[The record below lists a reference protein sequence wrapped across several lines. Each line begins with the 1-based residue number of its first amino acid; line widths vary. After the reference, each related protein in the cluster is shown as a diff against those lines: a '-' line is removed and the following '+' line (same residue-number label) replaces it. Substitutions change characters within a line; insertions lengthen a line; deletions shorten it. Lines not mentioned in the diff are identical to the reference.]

1 MCHFDHDKLP
11 SWDDAPVHI
20 PVDNVPVYSHH
31 CEHWVV
37 MVLNT
42 LPVWTSQ
49 ILSIMIMQS
58 YEHLGKNEAMFFLL
72 YLLLHFGHIFLLQLL
87 RTKAETFERCW
98 PWGNSVSFLFVLSLE
113 VNPNYSSGW
122 ATENFCSIWNIL
134 CSRKFSIILL
144 WWIWRHGCSNYSW
157 YLRDYSLSPGDEGLI
172 LGISRSGFKS
182 KLLTPAPLCS
192 LG

>member
-134 CSRKFSIILL
+134 CSRKFSHSFVMNLKAWLQQLQLVPKRLESEPWRWGINSRHFQV
-144 WWIWRHGCSNYSW
+144 WI
-157 YLRDYSLSPGDEGLI
+157 
-172 LGISRSGFKS
+172 
-182 KLLTPAPLCS
+182 
-192 LG
+192 